1 MKSQPSSAGLRP
13 DCQQRRHHP
22 ELGPRAAQQ
31 AIAAY
36 QLGAESGLLQKPV
49 LELVV
54 QFQGHHKQHA
64 DVLAK
69 AVQRLGGKPVAPLKD
84 YAFPKEKLKAQA
96 DLLTLA
102 ASLEK
107 GAVSAYL
114 GAAPIFTDR
123 EVAMATSRLRQTR
136 QIALAVERIC
146 PVPSLTT
153 LIRIRW
159 IEARWMMSGDMTSAG
174 IDFV

>member
-1 MKSQPSSAGLRP
+1 LPGVTRDQDLT
-13 DCQQRRHHP
+13 
-22 ELGPRAAQQ
+22 
-31 AIAAY
+31 
-36 QLGAESGLLQKPV
+36 
-49 LELVV
+49 
-54 QFQGHHKQHA
+54 
-64 DVLAK
+64 
-69 AVQRLGGKPVAPLKD
+69 
-84 YAFPKEKLKAQA
+84 LKASEFA
-96 DLLTLA
+96 LMLARLTGEA
-102 ASLEK
+102 RD
-107 GAVSAYL
+107 AVSAYL